1 MRRAEGIADIVDEI
15 VIVVEMSAADVR
27 LRIGG

>member
-1 MRRAEGIADIVDEI
+1 MRRAEGIVDIVDEI
-15 VIVVEMSAADVR
+15 IIVVEMSAADVL

>member
-15 VIVVEMSAADVR
+15 IIVVEMSAADVL